1 MLLFLVERLV
11 DFTTSQIKISRI
23 NILIICLERRKV
35 VGCEKNFLKVILIPY
50 APELS
55 KVCIWDI
62 FIFFPFNSFIFI
74 GKRIGF
80 RIFTFLNI
88 SNTCKLNI
96 IIKNENLIN
105 TKWDWFIYLAKSIEI
120 ELRLDINEFYW

>member
-55 KVCIWDI
+55 KVCI
-62 FIFFPFNSFIFI
+62 
-74 GKRIGF
+74 
-80 RIFTFLNI
+80 
-88 SNTCKLNI
+88 
-96 IIKNENLIN
+96 
-105 TKWDWFIYLAKSIEI
+105 
-120 ELRLDINEFYW
+120 